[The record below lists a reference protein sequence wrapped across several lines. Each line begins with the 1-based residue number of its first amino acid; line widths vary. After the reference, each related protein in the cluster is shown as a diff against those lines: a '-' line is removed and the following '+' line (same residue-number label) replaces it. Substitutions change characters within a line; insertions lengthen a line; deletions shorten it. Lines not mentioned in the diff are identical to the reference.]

1 VNGTGT
7 TQLMTIKIRILGI
20 EDCNTAYKELIDAI
34 PEKQICAGS
43 EGGTKDACQVIIF
56 KAW

>member
-7 TQLMTIKIRILGI
+7 TQLMTIKIRIMGI

-43 EGGTKDACQVIIF
+43 EGGTKDACQVMR
-56 KAW
+56 